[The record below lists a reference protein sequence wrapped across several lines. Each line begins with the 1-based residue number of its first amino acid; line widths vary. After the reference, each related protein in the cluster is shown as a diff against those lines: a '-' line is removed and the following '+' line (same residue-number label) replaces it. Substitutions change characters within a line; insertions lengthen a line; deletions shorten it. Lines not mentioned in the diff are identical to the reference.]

1 MKPVI
6 TLTTDFGNKDYFVG
20 SVKGVILQINPD
32 IKIVDITHEI
42 PPYSIKNGAFVIYAS
57 FRYFPKGSVHLVV
70 VDPGVGSARKPILV
84 VSRSGFFLGPD
95 NGLFSYIYEEDGP
108 CQVYEI
114 TEKKFFLP
122 SIGQTFHGRDIFAPV
137 AAWLSTEMES
147 SSFGQLISEPV
158 KFPIPKPMVEK
169 QKVTGEVIYIDC
181 YGNLITNIKGA
192 LLSEIDLTKTRL
204 MIRTHILSVGKKYYG
219 EAGDKEPSFTI
230 NSSGHLEIFQNQENA
245 ARFLGATLATPV
257 YLKIETI

>member
-20 SVKGVILQINPD
+20 SVKGVILQINPE

-42 PPYSIKNGAFVIYAS
+42 PPYSIQDGAFVIYSS
-57 FRYFPKGSVHLVV
+57 FRYFPKGSIHLVV
-70 VDPGVGSARKPILV
+70 VDPGVGSVRKPVLV

-122 SIGQTFHGRDIFAPV
+122 SIGQTFHGRDVFAPV

-147 SSFGQLISEPV
+147 SSFGKLIDHPV
-158 KFPIPKPMVEK
+158 KFPVPKPVVEK
-169 QKVTGEVIYIDC
+169 NKINGQILYIDW
-181 YGNLITNIKGA
+181 YGNLVSNIKVA
-192 LLSEIDLTKTRL
+192 DLSEIDLTQCRL
-204 MIRTHILSVGKKYYG
+204 TVGTHTLAGGKKYYG

-230 NSSGHLEIFQNQENA
+230 NSSGHLEIFQNKANA
-245 ARFLGATLATPV
+245 AGFLKVAILDPV
-257 YLKIETI
+257 SLIKP

>member
-42 PPYSIKNGAFVIYAS
+42 PPFSIQDGAFVIYSS
-57 FRYFPKGSVHLVV
+57 FRFFPKGSIHLVV
-70 VDPGVGSARKPILV
+70 VDPGVGSERKSILV

-95 NGLFSYIYEEDGP
+95 NGLFSYIYEEDDP

-122 SIGQTFHGRDIFAPV
+122 SIGQTFHGRDVFAPV

-147 SSFGQLISEPV
+147 SSFGKLIENPI
-158 KFPIPKPMVEK
+158 KFRIPKPVTEK
-169 QKVTGEVIYIDC
+169 NKITGQIIYIDR
-181 YGNLITNIKGA
+181 YGNLITNIKVA
-192 LLSEIDLTKTRL
+192 NLSEIDLTKCRL
-204 MIRTHILSVGKKYYG
+204 MIGAYSLAGGKKFYG

-230 NSSGHLEIFQNQENA
+230 NSSGHLEIFQNKSNA
-245 ARFLGATLATPV
+245 ADFLHASLQDSVQLIQP
-257 YLKIETI
+257 